1 MPYLPSDAEKKSEL
15 YNKIINANRF
25 ELSSRIENLKNQ
37 QNISGSIDANTPLRD
52 DDGFLV
58 SFESEEAGIA
68 LEESFEDV
76 RLQNTQRFYTKKV
89 ENDFTFFIPKSQ
101 TEETSD
107 DVEVTETEEVSDE
120 EVDFKMVL
128 RGYLIQ
134 FIDEYFSEEFDLV
147 NISTKL
153 LHARLIQF
161 FVENRKKGKNAK
173 GWELFRKNP
182 KRKAAGISLKR
193 FKKVRK
199 DLKNFTYDEVIENH
213 IYRTPKGQEIW
224 LKLGLPYVKDESPGK
239 DS

>member
-15 YNKIINANRF
+15 YNKIINADKF
-25 ELSSRIENLKNQ
+25 ELSSKIENLKNQ

-52 DDGFLV
+52 DNGILV
-58 SFESEEAGIA
+58 SFESEEAGVA
-68 LEESFEDV
+68 LEESFQDI
-76 RLQNTQRFYTKKV
+76 RLQNAQRFYTKKV
-89 ENDFTFFIPKSQ
+89 ENEFTFFIPKSQ
-101 TEETSD
+101 TEETT
-107 DVEVTETEEVSDE
+107 DVEVNETEEVEDE
-120 EVDFKMVL
+120 VIDAKMIL

-134 FIDEYFSEEFDLV
+134 FIDEYYSEEFDLV

-173 GWELFRKNP
+173 GWEVFRKNS

-193 FKKVRK
+193 LKKARK

-224 LKLGLPYVKDESPGK
+224 LKLGLPYVEDQSPGK

>member
-101 TEETSD
+101 TDESI
-107 DVEVTETEEVSDE
+107 EVTETEEVSEE
-120 EVDFKMVL
+120 EVEFQMTNRDF
-128 RGYLIQ
+128 LIQ
-134 FIDEYFSEEFDLV
+134 FVNEYFSEEFDPDM
-147 NISTKL
+147 STKL
-153 LHARLIQF
+153 LHSRIIQF
-161 FVENRKKGKNAK
+161 FNENRGFDIQGRNAE
-173 GWELFRKNP
+173 GWEKFRLNKD
-182 KRKAAGISLKR
+182 REVRGISRRRYKR
-193 FKKVRK
+193 MKK

-213 IYRTPKGQEIW
+213 IYRTYKGQEIW
-224 LKLGLPYVKDESPGK
+224 LKLGLPYVEDKSPGK